1 MQILMTLVRALHFA
15 SLISLAGTL
24 SFAAFVTDP
33 AFRRRPEG
41 TGAKAF
47 RGRLTRLMW
56 ASFVLGCLSGLLW
69 LMFEAR
75 SMSGK
80 SIADVFEKGL
90 LWTVLTR
97 TRFGHD
103 WALRGFL
110 AIPLILSLILAT
122 RRQRSAVV
130 AAAFWAALVLSAAE
144 LAMLAGAGHAVA
156 GVGWPGYLQLFGDAA
171 HLLAAGAWIGGLLPL
186 ALLFAAARRDDGSCC
201 ALAARDATL
210 RFSTIGVLA
219 VGTLLATGLLNTV
232 FLVGSVPALLGTD
245 YGHLLMLKIALFLT
259 MVSFAAINR
268 QWLTPQLTDV
278 PSASEARANWEPL
291 RQLQRNS
298 LVEAGLAAVVL
309 TVLGALGTTPPALHV
324 QPQWPLPFKL
334 SLETIEALPEVRL
347 EAILT
352 GVGALCGLALLGY
365 GLLRPRGRTVQI
377 LVGLFAFLALA
388 WRPLQFMI
396 VTAYPTSFFRSAV
409 PLTAQ
414 SIVRGAQVYADNCA
428 GCHGNDGRGD
438 GPLAKSTPVAPA
450 DLTAEH
456 IFEHADGDLFWWI
469 SQGIAA
475 GGMPGFADALD
486 ERQRWNVI
494 NFIQARAAAVLP
506 LALQP
511 QVTPGPAPLAP
522 DFTFERR
529 GSQGTLRQT
538 IEKGPLLLVL
548 YRLPFSEA
556 RLQQLAAAQ
565 NELNAAGI
573 RLLAVPIDAQPV
585 DAETA
590 VPPLDFVATIG
601 ADTAAAYA
609 LFEGKGSAGH
619 CEFLVDR
626 AGFLRARWKTGTPS
640 GVADVPT
647 LITQLDRMAQL
658 PLQEQT
664 HVHAH

>member
-24 SFAAFVTDP
+24 SFAAFVTEP
-33 AFRRRPEG
+33 AFRNRPEG
-41 TGAKAF
+41 TGTTAF
-47 RGRLTRLMW
+47 RGRLTRLIW
-56 ASFVLGCLSGLLW
+56 TSFVLGCLSGLLW
-69 LMFEAR
+69 LVFEAR

-80 SIADVFEKGL
+80 SITDVFAQGL

-103 WALRGFL
+103 WALRGLL

-122 RRQRSAVV
+122 RRRRSAAVV
-130 AAAFWAALVLSAAE
+130 AAFWAALALSAAE

-186 ALLFAAARRDDGSCC
+186 ALLFAAARRDDGSSC
-201 ALAARDATL
+201 ALAARDATS
-210 RFSTIGVLA
+210 RFSTVGVLA
-219 VGTLLATGLLNTV
+219 VGTLLATGLLNAV

-259 MVSFAAINR
+259 MVAFAAINR
-268 QWLTPQLTDV
+268 QWLTPQLSDV
-278 PSASEARANWEPL
+278 PSASTAGANRNTL

-298 LVEAGLAAVVL
+298 LIEAGLGAAVL

-352 GVGALCGLALLGY
+352 GAGTLCGLALLGY
-365 GLLRPRGRTVQI
+365 GLLRPRQRTIQI
-377 LVGLFAFLALA
+377 LVGLFAFLALG

-396 VTAYPTSFFRSAV
+396 VTAYPTSFLRSAV
-409 PLTAQ
+409 PMTAQ
-414 SIVRGAQVYADNCA
+414 SIVRGAQVHADNCA

-469 SQGIAA
+469 SQGIPA

-486 ERQRWNVI
+486 DRQRWNVI
-494 NFIQARAAAVLP
+494 NFIHGRAAALLP

-522 DFTFERR
+522 DFTFEQR

-538 IEKGPLLLVL
+538 IEQGPLLLVL
-548 YRLPFSEA
+548 FRLPYSEP
-556 RLQQLAAAQ
+556 RLQQLAAAENQ
-565 NELNAAGI
+565 LNPAGL
-573 RLLAVPIDAQPV
+573 RLLAVPIDVQTA

-590 VPPLDFVATIG
+590 APPLDFVATIG
-601 ADTAAAYA
+601 PDTAAAYA
-609 LFEGKGSAGH
+609 LFEGKDGVGH

-626 AGFLRARWKTGTPS
+626 AGFLRARWTGTPS

-647 LITQLDRMAQL
+647 LITQFDRLAQL
-658 PLQEQT
+658 PLQEQV
-664 HVHAH
+664 HVHSH

>member
-41 TGAKAF
+41 TGTTAF
-47 RGRLTRLMW
+47 RVRLNFLVWT
-56 ASFVLGCLSGLLW
+56 SFVLGCLSGLLW
-69 LMFEAR
+69 LVFEAR

-80 SIADVFEKGL
+80 PIAEVFAQGL
-90 LWTVLTR
+90 LGTVLTR

-103 WALRGFL
+103 WALRGLL
-110 AIPLILSLILAT
+110 AVPLIACLILAA
-122 RRQRSAVV
+122 RQRRSAVAT
-130 AAAFWAALVLSAAE
+130 AAAWLALVLSAAE

-186 ALLFAAARRDDGSCC
+186 ALLFAAARRAEGSSC
-201 ALAARDATL
+201 ALAAREATL
-210 RFSTIGVLA
+210 RLSTVGVLA
-219 VGTLLATGLLNTV
+219 VGTLLVTGLLNAV

-245 YGHLLMLKIALFLT
+245 YGHLLTLKIALFLT
-259 MVSFAAINR
+259 MVAFAAINR
-268 QWLTPQLTDV
+268 QWLTPQLADA
-278 PSASEARANWEPL
+278 PSASTPGANKNTL

-298 LVEAGLAAVVL
+298 LIEAGLGAAVL

-334 SLETIEALPEVRL
+334 SLEAIEAVPEVRL

-352 GVGALCGLALLGY
+352 GAAALCGLALLAY
-365 GLLRPRGRTVQI
+365 GLLRPRQRTIQT
-377 LVGLFAFLALA
+377 LVGLFAFLALG
-388 WRPLQFMI
+388 WRPLQFMV

-414 SIVRGAQVYADNCA
+414 SIVRGAKVYADHCA
-428 GCHGNDGRGD
+428 GCHGNEGRGD
-438 GPLAKSTPVAPA
+438 GPLAKNTLVAPA

-469 SQGIAA
+469 SQGIPA

-486 ERQRWNVI
+486 DRQRWNVI
-494 NFIQARAAAVLP
+494 NFIHARAAALLP

-522 DFTFERR
+522 DFTFEQR

-538 IEKGPLLLVL
+538 IEQGPLLLVL
-548 YRLPFSEA
+548 FRLPYSEP
-556 RLQQLAAAQ
+556 RLQQLAAAENQ
-565 NELNAAGI
+565 LNPAGL
-573 RLLAVPIDAQPV
+573 RLLAVPIDVQPA

-590 VPPLDFVATIG
+590 APPLDFVATIG
-601 ADTAAAYA
+601 PDTAAAYA
-609 LFEGKGSAGH
+609 LFEGKDGVGH

-626 AGFLRARWKTGTPS
+626 AGFLRARWTGTPS

-647 LITQLDRMAQL
+647 LITQFDRLAQL
-658 PLQEQT
+658 PLQEQV
-664 HVHAH
+664 HVHSH

>member
-33 AFRRRPEG
+33 AFRKHPEG
-41 TGAKAF
+41 TGATAF
-47 RGRLTRLMW
+47 RGRLTRLVW
-56 ASFVLGCLSGLLW
+56 TSFVLGCLSGLLW
-69 LMFEAR
+69 LILEAR

-80 SIADVFEKGL
+80 STADVFAQGL

-110 AIPLILSLILAT
+110 AIPLTLSLILAM
-122 RRQRSAVV
+122 RRQRSAAA
-130 AAAFWAALVLSAAE
+130 AAAFWAALALSAAE

-171 HLLAAGAWIGGLLPL
+171 HLLAAGSWIGGLLPL
-186 ALLFAAARRDDGSCC
+186 ALLFAVARRDDGSSC

-210 RFSTIGVLA
+210 RFSNVGVLA
-219 VGTLLATGLLNTV
+219 VATLLATGLANAV

-259 MVSFAAINR
+259 MVAFAAINR
-268 QWLTPQLTDV
+268 QWLTPQLSDI
-278 PSASEARANWEPL
+278 PSASEGNTL

-298 LVEAGLAAVVL
+298 LVEAGLGAAVL
-309 TVLGALGTTPPALHV
+309 TVLGALGATPPALHV

-334 SLETIEALPEVRL
+334 SLETIEAVPEVRL

-352 GVGALCGLALLGY
+352 GAGALCGLALLGY
-365 GLLRPRGRTVQI
+365 GLLRPRQRTIQT
-377 LVGLFAFLALA
+377 LVGLFAVLALG

-428 GCHGNDGRGD
+428 GCHGNEGHGD
-438 GPLAKSTPVAPA
+438 GPLAKNTPVAPA

-456 IFEHADGDLFWWI
+456 IFEHTEGDLFWWI

-494 NFIQARAAAVLP
+494 NFIHARAAAS
-506 LALQP
+506 QP
-511 QVTPGPAPLAP
+511 QALLPAVTPGPAPFAP

-529 GSQGTLRQT
+529 GSQGTLRQA
-538 IEKGPLLLVL
+538 IEKAPVLLVL
-548 YRLPFSEA
+548 YRLPFSEP
-556 RLQQLAAAQ
+556 RLQQLAAAESQ
-565 NELNAAGI
+565 LDAAGL
-573 RLLAVPIDAQPV
+573 RLLAVPIDAQPA

-590 VPPLDFVATIG
+590 VPPPDFVAATG

-609 LFEGKGSAGH
+609 LFEGKGGVGH
-619 CEFLVDR
+619 CEFLIDR
-626 AGFLRARWKTGTPS
+626 AGLLRARWTAEMPS
-640 GVADVPT
+640 GVADVPA
-647 LITQLDRMAQL
+647 LLTQLDRMARL
-658 PLQEQT
+658 PLQQQARV
-664 HVHAH
+664 HVH